1 MGVWYNLL
9 KEIHTCKMP
18 KADPNIKRYILFS
31 TYHYNFW
38 NLYSLASHHYSN
50 NSLALVLRI

>member
-31 TYHYNFW
+31 TYHYKYDNGTYTPSP
-38 NLYSLASHHYSN
+38 LIIIQIIH
-50 NSLALVLRI
+50 